1 MFSITSTNILR
12 YDVNKI
18 KDDCVL
24 VIVDTVVSS
33 WNTSN
38 SFTYITKKG
47 EIYKVVTEDNY
58 NELDILN
65 NSSNKEYRI
74 ERLGKLNSIS
84 NLLMRLNIYKI
95 VKKNDRYER
104 EKVWQ

>member
-1 MFSITSTNILR
+1 MFSITPTNILR

-38 SFTYITKKG
+38 S
-47 EIYKVVTEDNY
+47 
-58 NELDILN
+58 
-65 NSSNKEYRI
+65 SNKEYRI
-74 ERLGKLNSIS
+74 ERVGKLNSIS